1 MLKKK
6 LLRSERRKKR
16 SHKMILQM
24 KTLSMLQKKLRRSKR
39 RKERRRKLFLHPR
52 RKKRIHKMILLQVK
66 RSVHILPEKSGVLMP
81 PVKS

>member
-1 MLKKK
+1 MIQ
-6 LLRSERRKKR
+6 SRRNQ
-16 SHKMILQM
+16 MFLQ
-24 KTLSMLQKKLRRSKR
+24 TLSMLQKKLRRSKR